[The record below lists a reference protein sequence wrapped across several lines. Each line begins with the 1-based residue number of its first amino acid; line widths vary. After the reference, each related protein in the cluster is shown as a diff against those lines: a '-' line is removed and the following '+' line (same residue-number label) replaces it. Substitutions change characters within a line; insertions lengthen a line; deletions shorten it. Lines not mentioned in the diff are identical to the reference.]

1 MQSRASLASWY
12 ALLVLS
18 VATLYAVIDRQ
29 VIILLSQQ
37 LKADLHLSDTQIGS
51 LQGFGAVLFASIAA
65 FPLGWLA
72 DRMDRRVLLSLCVI
86 VWSIGIA
93 TCGLAT
99 SYPSLLVSVALLG
112 AGEAGLSII
121 VFALIP
127 QLFAEKQRM
136 TANFIYYAASVVG
149 GGVGIALAGLII
161 DHIGVIS
168 HLVPTGE
175 FTRETWRLVFFAVAL
190 PGPVLAIAI
199 VFLRLNS
206 QPAPAPISTP
216 TAIELPELNFRAY
229 LAANWKAISAVFVP
243 FGLVILGA
251 SAVFTWLPIILMRK
265 FEMTPGAVGAGLG
278 TAMVLGSVGGLV
290 LAGTAAKAMKSR
302 WGIMTPVRVSQ
313 IGYSLYALII
323 PLYLFAR
330 TPTEIFVIAT
340 IQMGLGI
347 GGNSLLPTVVQ
358 DLAPP
363 QLLGRFFAIST
374 VSSTLFG
381 VISPVMVGLLSDH
394 VFGPESGLQMASLS
408 VAFPAVVIGATIYWL
423 ADKHIARTIAKVRAP
438 DTSPPLPSGEL
449 AGDDRAPPSTAR
461 KEA

>member
-1 MQSRASLASWY
+1 MQSRASIASWY
-12 ALLVLS
+12 ALFVLS
-18 VATLYAVIDRQ
+18 VTTLYAVIDRQ

-37 LKADLHLSDTQIGS
+37 LKADLLLSDTQIGS

-65 FPLGWLA
+65 LPLGWLA
-72 DRMDRRVLLSLCVI
+72 DRMDRRMLLSLCVI

-93 TCGLAT
+93 SCGLAT
-99 SYPSLLVSVALLG
+99 SYPFLLVSVALLG

-127 QLFAEKQRM
+127 QLFREQQRM

-161 DHIGVIS
+161 DHIGLIS

-175 FTRETWRLVFFAVAL
+175 FTRETWRLVFFVVAL

-199 VFLRLNS
+199 VLLRLNAR
-206 QPAPAPISTP
+206 PAAAPASTISEPASTISEIALPTP
-216 TAIELPELNFRAY
+216 NFRAY
-229 LAANWKAISAVFVP
+229 LAANWKAIAAVFIP
-243 FGLVILGA
+243 FGLVVLGA
-251 SAVFTWLPIILMRK
+251 SAVFTWLPIILMRR
-265 FEMTPGAVGAGLG
+265 FEMTPGEVGAGLG

-290 LAGTAAKAMKSR
+290 LAAAAAKAMKSR
-302 WGIMTPVRVSQ
+302 WGVMTPVRVSQ
-313 IGYSLYALII
+313 IGYSLYALMI

-381 VISPVMVGLLSDH
+381 VVSPVLVGLLSDH
-394 VFGPESGLQMASLS
+394 VFKAAQGLQMASLS
-408 VAFPAVVIGATIYWL
+408 VAFPAVLVGAAIYWL
-423 ADKHIARTIAKVRAP
+423 ADKHIARAIGQAKAQQ
-438 DTSPPLPSGEL
+438 
-449 AGDDRAPPSTAR
+449 AA
-461 KEA
+461 